1 MVNTGY
7 VVQVCILF
15 ILTCPVSYGVLSVIL
30 LNLICIVLAW
40 EQESFQKCVD
50 GSWRWYRW
58 LVRRLA
64 FLRRL
69 LCLCRMIQMLKC
81 VIFTFWIYSFFVL
94 WSIFISF
101 LAFLVFFSVRKGRR
115 RGWINH
121 AKDMWMMRVWSEW
134 VSKRLKE
141 LFSIQVHAVV
151 PSSASCPED
160 SFCWF
165 CFVLFYLYLSCFI
178 HFLFIRFIKPHVS
191 FQRKGGG
198 IAKSLWMVPEDA
210 VKV

>member
-7 VVQVCILF
+7 VVQVFILF
-15 ILTCPVSYGVLSVIL
+15 ILICPVPYGVLSVTL

-40 EQESFQKCVD
+40 ELESFQKCVD
-50 GSWRWYRW
+50 GSWRRYRW

-69 LCLCRMIQMLKC
+69 LYLCRMIQTLKC
-81 VIFTFWIYSFFVL
+81 IIFTFWIYPFFVL
-94 WSIFISF
+94 WSIFIPF
-101 LAFLVFFSVRKGRR
+101 LAFLLFSSVWR

-121 AKDMWMMRVWSEW
+121 AKDMWMVRVWSER

-151 PSSASCPED
+151 PSSALCPED

-165 CFVLFYLYLSCFI
+165 CFVLILFEFVCFI
-178 HFLFIRFIKPHVS
+178 HLLFICFIKPHVL
-191 FQRKGGG
+191 FQRKRERNCKESVNGPKRGYVN
-198 IAKSLWMVPEDA
+198 A
-210 VKV
+210 